1 MEWLELLKS
10 VVYGIVQGITE
21 WLPISSTGHMIL
33 LEDWLPLNVGA
44 ASGQSA
50 EFFSFFMVSL
60 HFGSIIAVIV
70 NFWPELWPF
79 RRRQTLAA
87 SIDSFEESD
96 YIPLFSNSLL
106 LSRSQLRMW
115 INIVIAVIPAAII
128 GLLFQDD
135 FEKLF
140 YNPYSV
146 AIALILVGIAFIAA
160 ENYNAGKDSRVNEM
174 DQINWRI
181 ALIIGMFQ
189 VIAAVFPGTSRSGI
203 TILGGLLIGLSRP
216 LATKFTFYL
225 AVPVMLGANLLK
237 LLTYKAGITSTQLL
251 VIFVGML
258 TAFVVSIFVIRGL
271 LKYIRKNNFKPFA
284 WYRIALGIFV
294 LSVAATGW
302 LK

>member
-1 MEWLELLKS
+1 MEWIELLKS
-10 VVYGIVQGITE
+10 IVYGIVQGITE
-21 WLPISSTGHMIL
+21 WLPISSTGHLIL
-33 LEDWLPLNVGA
+33 LEKWLPLNVGA
-44 ASGQSA
+44 SPEQAS
-50 EFFSFFMVSL
+50 EFFSLFMVSL
-60 HFGSIIAVIV
+60 HLGSIIAVII

-79 RRRQTLAA
+79 KRRKTLTA
-87 SIDSFEESD
+87 SLDTFNESD
-96 YIPLFSNSLL
+96 YIPLFSKSLL

-115 INIVIAVIPAAII
+115 INIVIAVIPAAIV
-128 GLLFQDD
+128 GLFFQDT
-135 FEKLF
+135 FERLF

-146 AIALILVGIAFIAA
+146 SVALIVVGIVFIVV
-160 ENYNAGKDSRVNEM
+160 ENYIADKDGKVDNM

-189 VIAAVFPGTSRSGI
+189 VLAAVFPGTSRSGI

-225 AVPVMLGANLLK
+225 AVPVMIGANVLK
-237 LLTYKAGITSTQLL
+237 LLTYNAGVTSTQLL

-271 LKYIRKNNFKPFA
+271 LKYIRRNNFKPFA
-284 WYRIALGIFV
+284 WYRIALGVFV
-294 LSVAATGW
+294 LAVAITGW